1 MNKREDMT
9 QKEEYIAPDIQVIEV
24 NVEKGFAQ
32 SGSGGTTDPGG
43 GDEEGGFL
51 T

>member
-1 MNKREDMT
+1 MNKRENMT

-32 SGSGGTTDPGG
+32 SGSGDRTDPGG
-43 GDEEGGFL
+43 EDVEGGF
-51 T
+51 

>member
-1 MNKREDMT
+1 MMNKRENMT

-32 SGSGGTTDPGG
+32 SGIGGGADPGG
-43 GDEEGGFL
+43 DDDEGGF
-51 T
+51 

>member
-1 MNKREDMT
+1 MMNKRENMT

-32 SGSGGTTDPGG
+32 SGSGGTGGIG
-43 GDEEGGFL
+43 GDDDEGGF
-51 T
+51 

>member
-32 SGSGGTTDPGG
+32 SGRDPGG
-43 GDEEGGFL
+43 EDVEGGF
-51 T
+51 